1 MKKIFLWL
9 SIFCV
14 ILCGSAGT
22 PEAPIILEDDREEV
36 IVNPDGTEAVDG
48 LKTGYIHAGG
58 SSVVLTGKR
67 KGRRAIVVVLGS
79 ASAQLRDS
87 HARNLMEDALSSL

>member
-1 MKKIFLWL
+1 MDKWK
-9 SIFCV
+9 
-14 ILCGSAGT
+14 
-22 PEAPIILEDDREEV
+22 

-48 LKTGYIHAGG
+48 LKTGYINAGG

-67 KGRRAIVVVLGS
+67 KGRRVIVVVLGS

-87 HARNLMEDALSSL
+87 NARNLMVDALEN